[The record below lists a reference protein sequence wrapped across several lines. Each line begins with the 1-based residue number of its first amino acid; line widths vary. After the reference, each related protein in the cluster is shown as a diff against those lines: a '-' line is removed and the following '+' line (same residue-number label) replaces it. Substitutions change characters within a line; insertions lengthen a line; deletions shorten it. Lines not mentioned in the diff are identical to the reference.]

1 VTPGAAVEDIPVSE
15 QPAVTGSIILHQI
28 SLSVFVGLGVL
39 WAIEATLG
47 KPGFRPLAIAV
58 GISIVLSLLCFVLT
72 RIRAR
77 QSEHLLKLLA
87 YSSSAM
93 LLPASFLPEYALAGH
108 VWPIRTAILIV
119 LTSVLFVT
127 ILWCCTRDPE
137 NQRGSLLQGP
147 PSAGQ
152 FLAFMIFLAGYFA
165 LSVFASVRKY
175 EMLGYAGQDLAYF
188 SQIFYTTVHGRFFN
202 SNFYQDL
209 LYSRT
214 VQSDFAGHNSLI
226 QYLFVFFY
234 RFFPSPVTLLV
245 VRDAMITLCA
255 WPAYRL
261 GRNWFSP
268 GVSIALATVFLL
280 TPAILFQNFFEFYPF
295 SLAAFFLLLTFDCYA
310 RNKFGLFC
318 VALVATLL
326 VREDLVFA
334 AFALG
339 TLALWQR
346 RRLKWSL
353 LPAGLA
359 IVWAV
364 LSWRFLL
371 PHFLHGAPFRS
382 NVCFC
387 HLGTTPAEMLTN
399 VTRHPTRYVFTHDS
413 LIYLKQ
419 LTAPYG
425 FILSWL
431 NPIALG
437 SLPYL
442 AINLLGGA
450 GECPTT
456 SIFSQHAV
464 VPTTFLFAGFIWSLA
479 WLQRKAQS
487 HGIPFKRA
495 LLVIVAFT
503 MSLTLAD
510 LAFVVYPEQYAELTS
525 KSYVPE
531 ARSIAQLI
539 PPDAA
544 VAAPRYMSPLL
555 ANRMS
560 LYMTDDLFDYHHP
573 EPTYVIIDRD
583 FGRMR
588 RSSKWRGM
596 YDRVNTFFQ
605 HDSSAS
611 VIYSS
616 ANYIVYRRIPGGLP
630 LDRQEP

>member
-1 VTPGAAVEDIPVSE
+1 MTPGAALEEPTVSK
-15 QPAVTGSIILHQI
+15 QSAHDCGTLSRI

-39 WAIEATLG
+39 WAIEAALG
-47 KPGFRPLAIAV
+47 KPGIRPLAIAG
-58 GISIVLSLLCFVLT
+58 GIGILLSLLCFVLT
-72 RIRAR
+72 RMRAR
-77 QSEHLLKLLA
+77 QSERLLGVIA
-87 YSSSAM
+87 CSSSAM
-93 LLPASFLPEYALAGH
+93 LLPASFLPEYVLGGH
-108 VWPIRTAILIV
+108 VWPMRTAILIV
-119 LTSVLFVT
+119 LTSVLFLT
-127 ILWCCTRDPE
+127 IFLCCARDTE
-137 NQRGSLLQGP
+137 NKRDASMQSRL
-147 PSAGQ
+147 SAGQ
-152 FLAFMIFLAGYFA
+152 LTAFIIFMVGYFA

-202 SNFYQDL
+202 GNFYQDL

-214 VQSDFAGHNSLI
+214 VQSDFAGHNSPI

-234 RFFPSPVTLLV
+234 RFFPSPVTLLI

-261 GRNWFSP
+261 ARNWFSP
-268 GVSIALATVFLL
+268 GISIALATIFLL

-295 SLAAFFLLLTFDCYA
+295 SLAAFFLLFTFDCYA

-359 IVWAV
+359 IAWAV

-399 VTRHPTRYVFTHDS
+399 VTHHPARYIFTHDN

-437 SLPYL
+437 ALPYL

-464 VPTTFLFAGFIWSLA
+464 VPTTFLFAGFVWSLA

-487 HGIPFKRA
+487 HGISSERA
-495 LLVIVAFT
+495 LFVIVAFAL
-503 MSLTLAD
+503 SLTLAD

-531 ARSIAQLI
+531 ARSVAQLI

-573 EPTYVIIDRD
+573 EPTYIIIDRD

-588 RSSKWRGM
+588 RSPKWRAM
-596 YDRVNTFFQ
+596 YEHVTSYFK
-605 HDSSAS
+605 HDPNVQ

-616 ANYIVYRRIPGGLP
+616 PNYLVYRRASTGDLQTP
-630 LDRQEP
+630 

>member
-1 VTPGAAVEDIPVSE
+1 MTPGATVEDI
-15 QPAVTGSIILHQI
+15 AVWKEPGVIGHILLHQI
-28 SLSVFVGLGVL
+28 SLSVFVGLGAV
-39 WAIEATLG
+39 WAIEAALG
-47 KPGFRPLAIAV
+47 KTGMRPLADAV
-58 GISIVLSLLCFVLT
+58 GISMLLSFLCFALLRT
-72 RIRAR
+72 RT
-77 QSEHLLKLLA
+77 QNSEHLLVVLA
-87 YSSSAM
+87 CSSSAM
-93 LLPASFLPEYALAGH
+93 LLPASFLPEYVLGGH
-108 VWPIRTAILIV
+108 VWSMRTVILIV
-119 LTSVLFVT
+119 LTSVLFLT
-127 ILWCCTRDPE
+127 IFLCCTREPK
-137 NQRGSLLQGP
+137 NKPGVFMQGR

-152 FLAFMIFLAGYFA
+152 LTTFIIFLVAYFA
-165 LSVFASVRKY
+165 LSAFASVRKY

-188 SQIFYTTVHGRFFN
+188 SQIFYTTVHGRLFN

-214 VQSDFAGHNSLI
+214 VQSDFAGHNSPV

-261 GRNWFSP
+261 ARNWFSC

-295 SLAAFFLLLTFDCYA
+295 SLAAFFLLFTFDCYA

-359 IVWAV
+359 IAWAV
-364 LSWRFLL
+364 ISWRFLL

-387 HLGTTPAEMLTN
+387 HLGTTPAERLMN
-399 VTRHPTRYVFTHDS
+399 VTHHPTRYIFTHDN
-413 LIYLKQ
+413 LVYLKQ

-437 SLPYL
+437 ALPYL

-464 VPTTFLFAGFIWSLA
+464 VPTTFIFAGFVWSLA

-487 HGIPFKRA
+487 HGIPSKRA
-495 LLVIVAFT
+495 VFVIVAFAL
-503 MSLTLAD
+503 SLTLAD
-510 LAFVVYPEQYAELTS
+510 LAFVVYPEQYAELS
-525 KSYVPE
+525 SNSYVPE
-531 ARSIAQLI
+531 ARSIAKLI

-544 VAAPRYMSPLL
+544 VAVPRYMSPLF

-573 EPTYVIIDRD
+573 DPSYIIVDRN

-588 RSSKWRGM
+588 RSPKWRIM
-596 YDRVNTFFQ
+596 YERVTSYFVHNSNAQ
-605 HDSSAS
+605 

-616 ANYIVYRRIPGGLP
+616 PNYLVYRRTSAGDLQTP
-630 LDRQEP
+630 

>member
-1 VTPGAAVEDIPVSE
+1 VTPGAAVEEIAVSK
-15 QPAVTGSIILHQI
+15 QPSVIGHILLHQI
-28 SLSVFVGLGVL
+28 GLSVFVGLGAT
-39 WAIEATLG
+39 WAIEAAFG
-47 KPGFRPLAIAV
+47 KPGIRPLAIAV
-58 GISIVLSLLCFVLT
+58 VISVVLSLLCFTLT
-72 RIRAR
+72 RIRA
-77 QSEHLLKLLA
+77 QNSERLLA
-87 YSSSAM
+87 VLACSSSAM

-108 VWPIRTAILIV
+108 VWPIRTATLIV

-127 ILWCCTRDPE
+127 IFWCCIRDPE
-137 NQRGSLLQGP
+137 NERGVLIQAH

-152 FLAFMIFLAGYFA
+152 LTAFIVFLAVYFA

-234 RFFPSPVTLLV
+234 RLFPSPVTLLV
-245 VRDAMITLCA
+245 VRDAMTTLCA

-261 GRNWFSP
+261 ARNWFSP
-268 GVSIALATVFLL
+268 GISIALATVFLL

-295 SLAAFFLLLTFDCYA
+295 SLAAFFLLFTFDCYA
-310 RNKFGLFC
+310 RNKFGLFS

-346 RRLKWSL
+346 RRLQWSL

-364 LSWRFLL
+364 FSWRVLL

-387 HLGTTPAEMLTN
+387 HLGTTPSEMLTN
-399 VTRHPTRYVFTHDS
+399 VTHHPTRYIFTHNN
-413 LIYLKQ
+413 LVYLKQ

-437 SLPYL
+437 ALPYL

-464 VPTTFLFAGFIWSLA
+464 VPTTFLFAGFVWSIA
-479 WLQRKAQS
+479 WLRRKAQS
-487 HGIPFKRA
+487 HGIPSQRA
-495 LLVIVAFT
+495 LFVIVAFA

-510 LAFVVYPEQYAELTS
+510 LAFAVYPEQYAELTS
-525 KSYVPE
+525 KPYVRE
-531 ARSIAQLI
+531 ARSVAQLI

-573 EPTYVIIDRD
+573 EPTYIIVDRD
-583 FGRMR
+583 FARMGR
-588 RSSKWRGM
+588 SPKWRQM
-596 YDRVNTFFQ
+596 YDRVNAFLE
-605 HDSSAS
+605 HDSSAN

-616 ANYIVYRRIPGGLP
+616 PNYIVYQRMPGGPP